1 MRVSKKFLTKKGVIV
16 NFLASDLLQLKK
28 GDKLPSISEFQLKY
42 DVARGTVQNALNYLK
57 SENGLKTKSSGHLG
71 TFIEEI
77 NYTVLQEYALSEA
90 ILGTM
95 TLPYSRLYE
104 GMATGIYEEY
114 KENNIKLNL
123 AYIRGSKERV
133 RSITMKTYRFAVVS
147 RFAANRAIEQGE
159 PIEIVIDFGNHTYL
173 SGHVLLFANLANNK
187 IRDGMRVA
195 IDYSS
200 LDQQILT
207 KENIQGKTVELIEM
221 PGHQIIHS
229 LKNNQIDAGIWNFD
243 EIRDKNYEELN
254 YVSLTDNKLEK
265 DMGASVI
272 ICHQDDVS
280 IKAFFAKSFDWQK
293 VLKIQEEVVK
303 GTTIPRY

>member
-1 MRVSKKFLTKKGVIV
+1 MSNKFLTKKGVIV
-16 NFLASDLLQLKK
+16 NYLASDLLQLKK
-28 GDKLPSISEFQLKY
+28 GDKMPSISEYQIKY

-57 SENGLKTKSSGHLG
+57 TEEALKTKSSGHLG

-77 NYTVLQEYALSEA
+77 NYAILQEYALSEA

-104 GMATGIYEEY
+104 GMATGIYEEF
-114 KENNIKLNL
+114 KDNNIKLNL

-147 RFAANRAIEQGE
+147 RFAAKRAIEQGE
-159 PIEIVIDFGNHTYL
+159 PIEVAVDFGKNTYL
-173 SGHVLLFANLANNK
+173 SGHVLLFANLANDQ
-187 IRDGMRVA
+187 IRDGMKVA

-200 LDQQILT
+200 LDQQMLT
-207 KENIQGKTVELIEM
+207 KDNIQDKEVTLVEM

-229 LKNNQIDAGIWNFD
+229 LKSHQIDAGIWNFD
-243 EIRDKNYEELN
+243 EIRDKNYEDLN
-254 YVSLTDNKLEK
+254 YVNLTENKLATE
-265 DMGASVI
+265 MGASVV
-272 ICHQDDVS
+272 ICHQEDS
-280 IKAFFAKSFDWQK
+280 SMKAFFAKSFQK
-293 VLKIQEEVVK
+293 EKVITIQEDVVR